1 MIKFFR
7 NIRQRLIKEGKTA
20 NYLKYAIGEIILVV
34 IGILIAVKIN
44 NWNTQQSNKKEERFY
59 LQKLKRNI
67 EQDTIYLN
75 FRKKNINI
83 ALEQLDSLRIEINS
97 KELVEFSNPNLIFS
111 LLGVYRFTPETST
124 FDNLTSSG
132 KLDILNNQTLVD
144 SLFVYYNDLNNYTK
158 QRNEG
163 LDTYTRNTIA
173 PYLMAF
179 DRIDINETNKPLK
192 KPSDYGDDVFIRNG
206 IEIKYLLLNGLLYDY
221 KNVHKRTK
229 NLMQLIDDNL

>member
-7 NIRQRLIKEGKTA
+7 KIRQNLLNEGKTSR
-20 NYLKYAIGEIILVV
+20 YIKYAIGEIILVV

-44 NWNTQQSNKKEERFY
+44 NWNTDQSHKKEERFY

-75 FRKKNINI
+75 IRKDNIRNTLL
-83 ALEQLDSLRIEINS
+83 ALDSLKTQIDS
-97 KELVEFSNPNLIFS
+97 SELTEFPNPKITMALF
-111 LLGVYRFTPETST
+111 GTYRFTPQTAT

-132 KLDILNNQTLVD
+132 KLDLLNNQTLVD

-158 QRNEG
+158 QRNESIE
-163 LDTYTRNTIA
+163 TYTRNTIG

-179 DRIDINETNKPLK
+179 DGINIGNNKAIR
-192 KPSDYGDDVFIRNG
+192 KPSDYGKDVFIRNG
-206 IEIKYLLLNGLLYDY
+206 IDLKYHWLKGLLRDYENVYD
-221 KNVHKRTK
+221 RSK
-229 NLMQLIDDNL
+229 NLMKLIDKSL